1 MHNLGRWTQMQDQA
15 SEITRQSSIKVSKVA
30 IFTWRK
36 RSTRSELSKIGNDI
50 RAPDY
55 ALAAPCEG
63 GSKASS
69 GRDWRLAVE
78 LHEAAQTTPT
88 LPQGRSKEQSI
99 TQAGTDRRP
108 FPKQDQ
114 KEVQNQSRRLGRK
127 ILPLAY
133 WLIHV
138 VAPVVC
144 SQVENQFSLLR
155 SVLPSRRREKSTTQ
169 AGA

>member
-1 MHNLGRWTQMQDQA
+1 M
-15 SEITRQSSIKVSKVA
+15 SSCMKLHKQPQPFPKAGV
-30 IFTWRK
+30 K
-36 RSTRSELSKIGNDI
+36 RS
-50 RAPDY
+50 P
-55 ALAAPCEG
+55 P
-63 GSKASS
+63 
-69 GRDWRLAVE
+69 
-78 LHEAAQTTPT
+78 
-88 LPQGRSKEQSI
+88 I

-108 FPKQDQ
+108 FPKQDE